1 MYISLGY
8 LPSHLKILHMPL
20 VFTIYIPVVLIR
32 GSRTRGEGYENY
44 TKFMYLLLVF
54 HTSNTDLKTAVRK
67 LATETKSKLP
77 QPSNVEHYKTSA
89 LIWKKNHE
97 LDTICNG
104 TLCLPEIARCN
115 CRSDIQFADKKKGFY
130 HLWTNLFSR

>member
-54 HTSNTDLKTAVRK
+54 YTSNIDLKTAVRK
-67 LATETKSKLP
+67 LETETNLKLP
-77 QPSNVEHYKTSA
+77 QPSNVEHCKTSA
-89 LIWKKNHE
+89 LI
-97 LDTICNG
+97 
-104 TLCLPEIARCN
+104 
-115 CRSDIQFADKKKGFY
+115 
-130 HLWTNLFSR
+130 